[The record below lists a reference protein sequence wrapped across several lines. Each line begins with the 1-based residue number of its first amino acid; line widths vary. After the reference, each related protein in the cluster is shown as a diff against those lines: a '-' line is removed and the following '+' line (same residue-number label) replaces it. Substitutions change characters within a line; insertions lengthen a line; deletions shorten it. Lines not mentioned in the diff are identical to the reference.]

1 MAASLFAA
9 NNGYLD
15 DVDVKDVLP
24 FEKGM
29 VDFLK
34 TSYGALIDGIEAKKE
49 VGKEDEAALHDA
61 IKAYKQNSAF

>member
-1 MAASLFAA
+1 
-9 NNGYLD
+9 
-15 DVDVKDVLP
+15 
-24 FEKGM
+24 M

-34 TSYGALIDGIEAKKE
+34 ISYGALIDGIEAKKE

>member
-15 DVDVKDVLP
+15 DVEVKDVLE

-34 TSYGALIDGIEAKKE
+34 TGYGSLVDNIEAKKE
-49 VGKEDEAALHDA
+49 VTKEDEATLNEA